1 MYFTPLLICL
11 ASSIS
16 GASYFS
22 LIQNLTMSNENP
34 SIKSNKHIIT
44 MMPIIPTTIPAAK
57 LKEPVRNPP
66 NPVNAATNPTRK
78 PKTRYITNAF
88 ILLVG
93 YTIASLIISL
103 KFISYSPFTAL
114 TSLYVAYME

>member
-1 MYFTPLLICL
+1 MQEIFNT
-11 ASSIS
+11 AKQQ
-16 GASYFS
+16 FE
-22 LIQNLTMSNENP
+22 T
-34 SIKSNKHIIT
+34 IKSA
-44 MMPIIPTTIPAAK
+44 AAK